1 MTEPL
6 PDLATALFR
15 LQLHPD
21 YPMPEKKEWYGKAI
35 RAIFLNAVRE
45 GYSRQTSAAMHT
57 DNQLRAYSVSN
68 LITAPGSEAAQLP
81 HEFTF
86 RISVC
91 QKEALL
97 ALLHCTLPG
106 NQLAPGSHLNLSGL
120 HCQIT
125 AWHLIDQATYA
136 DLVENALNRKV
147 KLNETIDLFF
157 ESPVYFKDTKT
168 AQCTAAITPTKVF
181 GSLLSKWQINSTI
194 SLPGALMAF
203 IQKHVFI
210 NTEEKSI
217 VEWNTGNHALQGS
230 VGLVRFIS
238 DSPKNPAWSFL
249 HCLARFAEFSGVGK
263 DTAIGFGQT
272 CLESEKVTFTG
283 MRAKE

>member
-6 PDLATALFR
+6 PELATAVFR
-15 LQLHPD
+15 LQRHPD

-35 RAIFLNAVRE
+35 QAIFLNAVKE
-45 GYSRQTSAAMHT
+45 GYSGITSAAMHT
-57 DNQLRAYSVSN
+57 PNQLRAYAVSN

-86 RISVC
+86 RVSVC

-106 NQLAPGSHLNLSGL
+106 NQLSPGSHLNLSGL

-125 AWHLIDQATYA
+125 DWHLCDQANYA
-136 DLVENALNRKV
+136 DLVENALKLKV
-147 KLNETIDLFF
+147 KPNQTIDLFF
-157 ESPVYFKDTKT
+157 ESPVYFKDTK
-168 AQCTAAITPTKVF
+168 AKQCTTAITPPKVF
-181 GSLLSKWQINSTI
+181 GSLLSKWQIDSTI
-194 SLPGALMAF
+194 SLPEALMTF

-210 NTEEKSI
+210 NTEEISI
-217 VEWNTGNHALQGS
+217 VELNMGNHALQGS

-238 DSPKNPAWSFL
+238 DSPKDPDWSFL
-249 HCLARFAEFSGVGK
+249 HCLVRFAQFSGVGK

-272 CLESEKVTFTG
+272 RLESEKVTFTD
-283 MRAKE
+283 MRAKK

>member
-6 PDLATALFR
+6 PDLAIAVFR
-15 LQLHPD
+15 LELHPD

-125 AWHLIDQATYA
+125 EWYLIDQANYA
-136 DLVENALNRKV
+136 DLVENALKLKV
-147 KLNETIDLFF
+147 KPNETIDLFF

-168 AQCTAAITPTKVF
+168 AQCTAAITPTKIF
-181 GSLLSKWQINSTI
+181 GSLLSKWQANTSI
-194 SLPGALMAF
+194 SLPEGLMTF

-210 NTEEKSI
+210 STEEISI
-217 VEWNTGNHALQGS
+217 DEWNMGNHALQGS